1 MHPAGLRL
9 RQARE
14 KLGLTY
20 REVERAT
27 WKSLPNEDGQTLSCT
42 SDG

>member
-27 WKSLPNEDGQTLSCT
+27 PPNEDGQTLSCT
-42 SDG
+42 SAD